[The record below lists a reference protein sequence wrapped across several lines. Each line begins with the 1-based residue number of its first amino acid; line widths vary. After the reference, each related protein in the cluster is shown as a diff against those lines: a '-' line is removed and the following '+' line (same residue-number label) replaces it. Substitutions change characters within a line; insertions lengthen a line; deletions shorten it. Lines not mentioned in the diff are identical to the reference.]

1 MQTRLGLRFVSFP
14 RPSSSGDQVVG
25 ERRCC
30 DLSPHSSLPFSFLG
44 VKPVRVL
51 RCAVCLFWGAD
62 LWLRPA
68 WWMSTIQNPKK
79 SWLATKPACS
89 LVDDAS
95 LGLQLPLLALAA
107 PTCLSPAGDG
117 LVRSWLAL
125 LSPLFCEQ
133 AWQCLRVRAFHRIAI
148 PQSGLLLQVSSLGL
162 PSGHSGLVLTLSN
175 AAHASLPSPG
185 LLVANVGVC
194 AASPLGELPLG
205 T

>member
-1 MQTRLGLRFVSFP
+1 MDLHFVPFP
-14 RPSSSGDQVVG
+14 GPSSSGDQVLG
-25 ERRCC
+25 KRGHCNLLPP
-30 DLSPHSSLPFSFLG
+30 LSLLLGFLG
-44 VKPVRVL
+44 VKLAHLL

-125 LSPLFCEQ
+125 LSPLFCEW
-133 AWQCLRVRAFHRIAI
+133 AWRYLRLGLFVELLSHCLVCWEKAMAPHSSTLAWKIPWTEEPGGLQSMGSLRVEHD
-148 PQSGLLLQVSSLGL
+148 
-162 PSGHSGLVLTLSN
+162 
-175 AAHASLPSPG
+175 
-185 LLVANVGVC
+185 
-194 AASPLGELPLG
+194 
-205 T
+205 